1 MATATQANA
10 LSTYY
15 INKYEEK
22 YGIKPLI
29 NRNKARWSWDNILQ
43 DLKPKE
49 VKELIDYY
57 FQSDST
63 RAHDLEVFFYNY
75 DKILTAMK
83 DAEVYRSERQRLF
96 EESQKRA
103 QEWKEKRESR
113 TKGN

>member
-15 INKYEEK
+15 LKKYEEK

-29 NRNKARWSWDNILQ
+29 NRNKARWSWDNMLE

-49 VKELIDYY
+49 VRELIDYY
-57 FQSDST
+57 FQTDSA
-63 RAHDLEVFFYNY
+63 RAHDLEAFFYNY
-75 DKILTAMK
+75 DKILKAK
-83 DAEVYRSERQRLF
+83 QDADVYKQERQKLF
-96 EESQKRA
+96 SESKVRA